1 MPLLGICLGMQL
13 LFEASAEH
21 EGAAGLGLL
30 PGDGDRSLRTAPKL
44 PHIGWNRVALERA
57 VGA

>member
-13 LFEASAEH
+13 LFERSVEH

-30 PGDGDRSLRTAPKL
+30 PGDGDARSTRR
-44 PHIGWNRVALERA
+44 G
-57 VGA
+57 